1 MSKKNQ
7 PIGVAID
14 EVQQGELTVLQVSI
28 KDDVIGVIKPLDK
41 TFEVDIEATSQ
52 LRSKHRMTGSNTS
65 SKPTIYTTKPF
76 SKKGLNA

>member
-41 TFEVDIEATSQ
+41 TFEVDIEGDQPVKVKTQDDGIEYLIQAYN
-52 LRSKHRMTGSNTS
+52 LHH
-65 SKPTIYTTKPF
+65 
-76 SKKGLNA
+76 